1 MERGCPLQLGT
12 RVSSTRA
19 NRGLPPRGFFQ
30 IQPQASHP
38 LRFPRSQ
45 EAIKKV
51 TDVQQ
56 HQSPTCNREHQRL
69 ATSPSQA
76 KPGQQPGLGTR
87 THMQRA
93 GLSLARCSGCKHGGT
108 SECHLGRPKVGKQC
122 LPCSWAGSP
131 ALAGLGHVETFKVPA
146 SPAGPLSCG
155 GHHTPSAVG
164 TSTWQAGRREQ
175 EVQVVWAPPSP
186 ESPCPPEGWPPVSPP
201 LNA

>member
-1 MERGCPLQLGT
+1 MERGCPLPLGT

-93 GLSLARCSGCKHGGT
+93 GLSLARCSGCTHGGT
-108 SECHLGRPKVGKQC
+108 SECHLGRPQGWQTVPALLLGWVSC
-122 LPCSWAGSP
+122 LGWAGPCGNLQGASQP
-131 ALAGLGHVETFKVPA
+131 CRAPLLWGPPYPFSCGHVYLAGRQKRARSASGLGT
-146 SPAGPLSCG
+146 PLTG
-155 GHHTPSAVG
+155 EPM
-164 TSTWQAGRREQ
+164 
-175 EVQVVWAPPSP
+175 PP
-186 ESPCPPEGWPPVSPP
+186 
-201 LNA
+201 